1 MLKIK
6 NNVKRLKTPKKL
18 FKNFKIN
25 IFFLYIFLILLAIIC
40 YIPFYI
46 MIINGTRT
54 TSQINLGLSLLPGT
68 GIAENYIKMQQS
80 MNIWR
85 GFMNSI
91 LIAIP
96 STLLSGYFGALTAYA
111 FSKFNFKSNRV
122 LFWIVLA
129 TMMIPNQLGLVGYY
143 QVAAKLHLID
153 SLWALILPTIANAGT
168 VFFLKMYIDANVN
181 DALLEA
187 ARIDGGSEF
196 YIFNRIVFP
205 IITPGVAM
213 MSILNFVS
221 YWNNY
226 ITPLALLNSKEKFP
240 LPILIALV
248 KGTYKQNI
256 GSQYLAVGISI
267 VPIIISFMFFS
278 RYIISGVAAGAIKE

>member
-1 MLKIK
+1 MK
-6 NNVKRLKTPKKL
+6 KTKSY
-18 FKNFKIN
+18 FKNFRMSVVL
-25 IFFLYIFLILLAIIC
+25 LYIFLILLAIIC
-40 YIPFYI
+40 YLPFYI

-54 TSQINLGLSLLPGT
+54 TTQINLGLSLLSGT
-68 GIAENYIKMQQS
+68 GLVENYVKMQES

-85 GFMNSI
+85 GFLNSI
-91 LIAIP
+91 LVAVP
-96 STLLSGYFGALTAYA
+96 STLFAGYFGALTAYA
-111 FSKFNFKSNRV
+111 FSKFRFKGSRI
-122 LFWIVLA
+122 LFWFVLA
-129 TMMIPNQLGLVGYY
+129 TMMIPTQLGLVGYY
-143 QVAAKLHLID
+143 QLAGKLHLID
-153 SLWALILPTIANAGT
+153 TLWALILPSIANAGT
-168 VFFLKMYIDANVN
+168 VFFLKMYIDANLN

-187 ARIDGGSEF
+187 SRIDGGNEF
-196 YIFNRIVFP
+196 YIFNRVVFP

-213 MSILNFVS
+213 ISILNFVF

-226 ITPLALLNSKEKFP
+226 ITPLALLNSKDNYT

-256 GSQYLAVGISI
+256 GSQYLAVGISV

>member
-1 MLKIK
+1 MK
-6 NNVKRLKTPKKL
+6 NNILKVKKSGKL
-18 FKNFKIN
+18 FKNFRIN
-25 IFFLYIFLILLAIIC
+25 IVFLFIFLIILAVIC

-54 TSQINLGLSLLPGT
+54 TTQINMGISLLPGT
-68 GIAENYIKMQQS
+68 GTAENYIKMQQS

-85 GFMNSI
+85 GFLNSI
-91 LIAIP
+91 LIAVP
-96 STLLSGYFGALTAYA
+96 STLFAGYFGALTAYA
-111 FSKFNFKSNRV
+111 FSKFKFRGNRI
-122 LFWIVLA
+122 LFWLVLA
-129 TMMIPNQLGLVGYY
+129 TMMIPTQLGLVGYY
-143 QVAAKLHLID
+143 QLAGKLHLID
-153 SLWALILPTIANAGT
+153 TLWAIILPAIANAGT

-181 DALLEA
+181 DTLLEA
-187 ARIDGGSEF
+187 ARIDGSNEF

-213 MSILNFVS
+213 MSILNFVA

-226 ITPLALLNSKEKFP
+226 ITPLALLNTKDKFP

-267 VPIIISFMFFS
+267 IPIIISFMFFS

>member
-1 MLKIK
+1 MK
-6 NNVKRLKTPKKL
+6 NNIKKIERHGKF
-18 FKNFKIN
+18 FKDFRTSIV
-25 IFFLYIFLILLAIIC
+25 FLYIFLILLAVIC
-40 YIPFYI
+40 YLPFYI

-54 TSQINLGLSLLPGT
+54 TTQINLGLSLLPGT
-68 GIAENYIKMQQS
+68 GTVENYVKMQNS

-85 GFMNSI
+85 GFLNSI
-91 LIAIP
+91 LIAVP
-96 STLLSGYFGALTAYA
+96 STLFAGYFGALTAYA
-111 FSKFNFKSNRV
+111 FSKFKFKGNRV
-122 LFWIVLA
+122 LFWLILA
-129 TMMIPNQLGLVGYY
+129 TMMVPTQLGLVGYY
-143 QVAAKLHLID
+143 QLAGKLGLID

-187 ARIDGGSEF
+187 ARIDGSSEF
-196 YIFNRIVFP
+196 YMFNRIVFP
-205 IITPGVAM
+205 IIMPGVAM
-213 MSILNFVS
+213 MSILNFVA

-226 ITPLALLNSKEKFP
+226 ITPLALLNSKDKFP

-256 GSQYLAVGISI
+256 GSQYLAIGISI

>member
-1 MLKIK
+1 MK
-6 NNVKRLKTPKKL
+6 KTKSY
-18 FKNFKIN
+18 FKNLRMSVIL
-25 IFFLYIFLILLAIIC
+25 LYIFLILLAIIC
-40 YIPFYI
+40 YLPFYI

-54 TSQINLGLSLLPGT
+54 TTQINLGLSLLSGT
-68 GIAENYIKMQQS
+68 GLAENYVKMQES

-85 GFMNSI
+85 GFLNSI
-91 LIAIP
+91 LVAVP
-96 STLLSGYFGALTAYA
+96 STLFAGYFGALTAYA
-111 FSKFNFKSNRV
+111 FSKFRFKGSRI
-122 LFWIVLA
+122 LFWFVLA
-129 TMMIPNQLGLVGYY
+129 TMMIPTQLGLVGYY
-143 QVAAKLHLID
+143 QLAGKLHLID
-153 SLWALILPTIANAGT
+153 TLWALILPSIANAGT
-168 VFFLKMYIDANVN
+168 VFFLKMYIDANLN

-187 ARIDGGSEF
+187 SRIDGGNEF
-196 YIFNRIVFP
+196 YIFNRVVFP

-213 MSILNFVS
+213 ISILNFVF

-226 ITPLALLNSKEKFP
+226 ITPLALLNSKDNYT

-256 GSQYLAVGISI
+256 GSQYLAVGISV

>member
-1 MLKIK
+1 MKTSIARIK
-6 NNVKRLKTPKKL
+6 TGRL
-18 FKNFKIN
+18 FKDFRMSVV
-25 IFFLYIFLILLAIIC
+25 FLYIFLIILAIIC

-54 TSQINLGLSLLPGT
+54 TAQINLGISLIPGT
-68 GIAENYIKMQQS
+68 GLVENYVNMQES

-85 GFMNSI
+85 GFLNSI
-91 LIAIP
+91 LVAVP
-96 STLLSGYFGALTAYA
+96 STLFAGYFGALTAYA
-111 FSKFNFKSNRV
+111 FSKFNFRGNRI
-122 LFWIVLA
+122 LFWTVLA
-129 TMMIPNQLGLVGYY
+129 TMMVPTQLGLVGYY
-143 QVAAKLHLID
+143 QLAGKLHLID
-153 SLWALILPTIANAGT
+153 TLWALILPTIANAGT

-181 DALLEA
+181 NALLEA

-196 YIFNRIVFP
+196 YIFNRVVFP
-205 IITPGVAM
+205 IIIPGVAM
-213 MSILNFVS
+213 MSILNFVF

-226 ITPLALLNSKEKFP
+226 ITPLALLNSKDNYT

-278 RYIISGVAAGAIKE
+278 RYIISGVAAGAVKE

>member
-1 MLKIK
+1 MK
-6 NNVKRLKTPKKL
+6 KTKSY
-18 FKNFKIN
+18 FKNFRMSVIL
-25 IFFLYIFLILLAIIC
+25 LYIFLILLAVIC
-40 YIPFYI
+40 YLPFYI

-54 TSQINLGLSLLPGT
+54 TTQINMGLSLLSGT
-68 GIAENYIKMQQS
+68 GFVENYVKMQES

-85 GFMNSI
+85 GFLNSI
-91 LIAIP
+91 MVAVP
-96 STLLSGYFGALTAYA
+96 STLFAGYFGALTAYA
-111 FSKFNFKSNRV
+111 FSKFRFKGNRI
-122 LFWIVLA
+122 LFWFVLV
-129 TMMIPNQLGLVGYY
+129 TMMVPTQLGLVGYY
-143 QVAAKLHLID
+143 QLAGKLHLID
-153 SLWALILPTIANAGT
+153 TLWALILPSIANAGT

-187 ARIDGGSEF
+187 SRIDGGNEF
-196 YIFNRIVFP
+196 YIFNRVVFP

-213 MSILNFVS
+213 ISILNFVF

-226 ITPLALLNSKEKFP
+226 ITPLALLNSKDNYT

-256 GSQYLAVGISI
+256 GSQYLAVGISV
-267 VPIIISFMFFS
+267 VPILISFMFFS

>member
-1 MLKIK
+1 MK
-6 NNVKRLKTPKKL
+6 NDILRLNRPGKL
-18 FKNFKIN
+18 FKDFRIS
-25 IFFLYIFLILLAIIC
+25 IIFLYIFLILLAVIC

-54 TSQINLGLSLLPGT
+54 TTQINLGISLLPGT
-68 GIAENYIKMQQS
+68 GIVENYIKMQQS

-85 GFMNSI
+85 GFLNSI
-91 LIAIP
+91 LIAVP
-96 STLLSGYFGALTAYA
+96 STLFAGYFGALTAYA
-111 FSKFNFKSNRV
+111 FSKFHFKGNRI
-122 LFWIVLA
+122 LFWLVLA
-129 TMMIPNQLGLVGYY
+129 TMMIPTQLGLVGYY
-143 QVAAKLHLID
+143 QLAGKLHLID
-153 SLWALILPTIANAGT
+153 SLWALILPAIANAGT
-168 VFFLKMYIDANVN
+168 VFFLKMYIDANVS
-181 DALLEA
+181 DTLMEA
-187 ARIDGGSEF
+187 ARIDGGNEF

-205 IITPGVAM
+205 LIMPGVAM
-213 MSILNFVS
+213 MSILNFVA

-226 ITPLALLNSKEKFP
+226 ITPLALLNSKDKFP

-278 RYIISGVAAGAIKE
+278 KYIISGVAAGAIKE